1 MQRSKKSFPA
11 LKFTLSAEN
20 EVSDPFIPFSIHTD
34 TVWVEMSS
42 KGQESKDSPFLP
54 SSDNPT

>member
-1 MQRSKKSFPA
+1 MKNQKSFKDYTLAIVMQRSKKSFPA

-34 TVWVEMSS
+34 TV
-42 KGQESKDSPFLP
+42 
-54 SSDNPT
+54 